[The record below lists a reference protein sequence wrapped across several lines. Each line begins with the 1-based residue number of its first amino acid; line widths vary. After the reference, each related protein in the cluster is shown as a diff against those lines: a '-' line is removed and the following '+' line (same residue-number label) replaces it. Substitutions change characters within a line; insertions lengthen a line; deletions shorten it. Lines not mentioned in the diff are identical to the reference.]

1 MSCTLKKKV
10 CDSLLN
16 TILGMDKS
24 KDTNNARKDLT
35 DMKIRPKLHLCNQG
49 DKLMK
54 LAVDFMLTPEERRQF
69 VISSNQLSFLTI
81 LLQT

>member
-1 MSCTLKKKV
+1 MNVEKNI

-24 KDTNNARKDLT
+24 KNTDNARKDLA
-35 DMKIRPKLHLCNQG
+35 DIKIKLELYLFTQG

-54 LAVDFMLTPEERRQF
+54 LLADFTLTPEEHHQF
-69 VISSNQLSFLTI
+69 CKFIKSVKFLDDFASNLT
-81 LLQT
+81 